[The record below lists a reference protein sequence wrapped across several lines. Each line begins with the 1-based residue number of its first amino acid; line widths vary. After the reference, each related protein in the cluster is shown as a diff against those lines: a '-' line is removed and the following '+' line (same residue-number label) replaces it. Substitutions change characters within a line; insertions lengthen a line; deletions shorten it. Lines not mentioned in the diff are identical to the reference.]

1 MKLISSA
8 IARPVVVPFHCIR
21 NISSPEDQAE
31 KRLVY
36 SGQLPLVSLLDLPTN
51 ENVREYLVEAEGKQ
65 RKSPTQVHLAIR
77 ETLKERP
84 SVFSVLNGGVAI
96 VAKSSEIDEKTK
108 MLTITGASIIN
119 GSQTQG
125 EVREYI
131 KAGGDGTNTHVKFEL
146 IITDDDDLVA
156 DISISRNFQNDVKL
170 LSIAGRKGEL
180 DELEEAMR
188 LERVDIRLQK
198 SESQRPSE
206 DNDLLNTEKLLQ
218 VIAALLPPELWWKQ
232 SEYSKTYTYSA
243 KATCLKDFRL
253 IHDEA
258 KQGSEKMLGVYK
270 FYLDIAPHAW
280 KFYQLWK
287 QHQGFQG
294 TRLRS
299 LDRNGAEIV
308 EIPDGIVFPILA
320 ALAQFASKTEAGW
333 RIRQPK
339 ELDDKELIAAAKRA
353 YMEIAGSKPE
363 IMGKSKACYS
373 ALEQITSIYKRLLA
387 KQF

>member
-1 MKLISSA
+1 M
-8 IARPVVVPFHCIR
+8 
-21 NISSPEDQAE
+21 
-31 KRLVY
+31 
-36 SGQLPLVSLLDLPTN
+36 PTN

-84 SVFSVLNGGVAI
+84 SVFSVLNGGVVI
-96 VAKSSEIDEKTK
+96 VAKSSEVDEKTRT
-108 MLTITGASIIN
+108 LSITGASIIN

-125 EVREYI
+125 EVREYL
-131 KAGGDGTNTHVKFEL
+131 KAGGDGENTHVKFEL

-180 DELEEAMR
+180 DDLEDAMKSGNAA
-188 LERVDIRLQK
+188 IRLQK

-206 DNDLLNTEKLLQ
+206 ENDLLNTEKLLQ
-218 VIAALLPPELWWKQ
+218 VIAALMPPELWWKQ

-243 KATCLKDFRL
+243 KATCLKDFRVV
-253 IHDEA
+253 HDEA
-258 KQGSEKMLGVYK
+258 KTGSTKMLGVYN
-270 FYLDIAPHAW
+270 FYLEIAPQAW
-280 KFYQLWK
+280 KLYQNWK

-299 LDRNGAEIV
+299 LDRDGAEIV

-320 ALAQFASKTEAGW
+320 SLAQFANKTNDGW
-333 RIRQPK
+333 KIQKPD
-339 ELDDKELIAAAKRA
+339 ELDDKELISVAKRS

-363 IMGKSKACYS
+363 IMGKSKPCYT
-373 ALEQITSIYKRLLA
+373 ALDQITSIYKKLLSR
-387 KQF
+387 